1 MSSQK
6 KTGDIVKFS
15 KHIAILGMLASF
27 TCVAQT
33 IKSDGSP
40 DVSPPKLERMPESL
54 EVRYAL
60 SAAPPHLRAGATT
73 YVLDPSKGYL
83 VYHRRTSGVSCID
96 GRSDWQ
102 WPGRP
107 CRGAVASS
115 VSSDA
120 ERSRT
125 PRH

>member
-1 MSSQK
+1 MYWTSEEISSLRQFLTIALLDPLISIRVSGPKTSSQK
-6 KTGDIVKFS
+6 TTGDIVKFS

-60 SAAPPHLRAGATT
+60 SAAPRICALARQHM
-73 YVLDPSKGYL
+73 
-83 VYHRRTSGVSCID
+83 CWI
-96 GRSDWQ
+96 
-102 WPGRP
+102 RP
-107 CRGAVASS
+107 RDIS
-115 VSSDA
+115 
-120 ERSRT
+120 
-125 PRH
+125 

>member
-6 KTGDIVKFS
+6 KTGGIVKFL

-73 YVLDPSKGYL
+73 YVLDPSSGYL
-83 VYHRRTSGVSCID
+83 LNHRFTNAVSCIVLRVT
-96 GRSDWQ
+96 GSR
-102 WPGRP
+102 RT
-107 CRGAVASS
+107 
-115 VSSDA
+115 VSSEPLLLGRFA
-120 ERSRT
+120 
-125 PRH
+125 

>member
-60 SAAPPHLRAGATT
+60 SAAPRICALARQHM
-73 YVLDPSKGYL
+73 
-83 VYHRRTSGVSCID
+83 CWI
-96 GRSDWQ
+96 
-102 WPGRP
+102 RP
-107 CRGAVASS
+107 RDIS
-115 VSSDA
+115 
-120 ERSRT
+120 
-125 PRH
+125 